1 MAASP
6 IIQWFWEVVR
16 GFDKEDLARFLQF
29 CTGTTK
35 VPLEGFKALQGIS
48 GPQRFQIHRAYGAS
62 DRLVSAHTCFNQ
74 LDLPE
79 YTSKE
84 QLLERLTLA
93 IHEGNEGFGFG

>member
-1 MAASP
+1 VDDLQANTEYTGYTAASP
-6 IIQWFWEVVR
+6 VIQWFWEVVR

-62 DRLVSAHTCFNQ
+62 NR
-74 LDLPE
+74 
-79 YTSKE
+79 
-84 QLLERLTLA
+84 
-93 IHEGNEGFGFG
+93 